1 MRPFTRTD
9 VWRGAMHAW
18 GGFMVLM
25 LIAFTAAVLITAGVG
40 DAPGWGSLLELLP
53 LLLLYAAILGGGI
66 SFVVTLVASPLA
78 ALLAIALRDVHAQ
91 ALHLLAFAGLGAVVG
106 ASVVGIYAAVAGD
119 GLALVPMVAV
129 VAGISAIA
137 TAYGRW
143 RAARTGR
150 IRPLRDPDAAAEDA
164 TLVATD

>member
-25 LIAFTAAVLITAGVG
+25 LIAFTAAVLITA
-40 DAPGWGSLLELLP
+40 
-53 LLLLYAAILGGGI
+53 
-66 SFVVTLVASPLA
+66 
-78 ALLAIALRDVHAQ
+78 
-91 ALHLLAFAGLGAVVG
+91 
-106 ASVVGIYAAVAGD
+106 AVAGD
-119 GLALVPMVAV
+119 GLPLVPMVAV

-143 RAARTGR
+143 RAARPGR
-150 IRPLRDPDAAAEDA
+150 IRLLRDPDAAAEDA
-164 TLVATD
+164 TRVATD

>member
-9 VWRGAMHAW
+9 VWCGAMHAW

-40 DAPGWGSLLELLP
+40 DGLP
-53 LLLLYAAILGGGI
+53 
-66 SFVVTLVASPLA
+66 
-78 ALLAIALRDVHAQ
+78 
-91 ALHLLAFAGLGAVVG
+91 
-106 ASVVGIYAAVAGD
+106 
-119 GLALVPMVAV
+119 LVPMVAV

-150 IRPLRDPDAAAEDA
+150 IRPLRDPDAAAEGA